1 MSENIVGEMENAFLQ
16 ADLQSAKRLMVA
28 FGEKHG
34 YEALIIEVLEPAM
47 VHLGDLLESHEAS
60 LAQTYVASMIV
71 DEALRRYEDCAAMC
85 ASPDENLKGPIVLGN
100 IEDDCHPLGR
110 KIVASFLRLHGW
122 DVRDLGI
129 DVEAETLVDEAVQVG
144 ARVIGVSAMIFTTA
158 RNIRKVREE
167 IDRRGLA
174 GKIMLAVG
182 GTVFQLR
189 PELVREVG
197 ADGSAP
203 NAFAAVALFERLWNQ
218 AEKEGGMR

>member
-1 MSENIVGEMENAFLQ
+1 MSENIVGQMESAFLQ
-16 ADLQSAKRLMVA
+16 ADLPSAKHLMVA

-34 YEALIIEVLEPAM
+34 YEALIMEVLEPAM
-47 VHLGDLLESHEAS
+47 AHLGDLLKSHEAS

-71 DEALRRYEDCAAMC
+71 DEALRRHEDSAAMR
-85 ASPDENLKGPIVLGN
+85 ASSDEPLKGPVVLGN
-100 IEDDCHPLGR
+100 IKDDCHPLGR

-167 IDRRGLA
+167 IDRRGLTE
-174 GKIMLAVG
+174 KIMLAVG

-189 PELVREVG
+189 PELAREVG
-197 ADGSAP
+197 GDGSAP
-203 NAFAAVALFERLWNQ
+203 NAFAAIALFERLWNQ
-218 AEKEGGMR
+218 AAKGEG